1 MVYSACFVGVVYVT
15 RPVAVGPVLCS
26 AVVGYV
32 VVSAASSEALHT
44 LAYSINQSINQS
56 INLLSTVHSETKKCK
71 LRKNSQ

>member
-15 RPVAVGPVLCS
+15 RPVAVGPVICS

-56 INLLSTVHSETKKCK
+56 INESIYYQLCTVR
-71 LRKNSQ
+71 LRNVN